1 MPALA
6 LNRERRSASLLI
18 FSLVT
23 LDLVG
28 FAMVLPLLA
37 SYGARHGAGD
47 AMVGGLVASYSL
59 LHFLLA
65 PAWGRLSDRI
75 GRRPVLLIGF
85 AGSAAAYLL
94 FGLAGSFLTLLASR
108 IVAGVSGATVN
119 VAQAALADVTPSE
132 QRSRAMGLIGAAF
145 GIAFVIGP
153 ALAGIT
159 SKWGDGAPG
168 LVAAGISGVNLVLA
182 AALLP
187 ETRTGARPAAGPPLP
202 WSGLPL
208 PLAIAFLE
216 TLAFTAVYVALPLF
230 AERHLGYDRAAVSF
244 LYALMGLS
252 GALVQGWLVG
262 RLAPRVGEARLI
274 TGGGVLMAAAL
285 AAVPVVQGPS
295 LAIALAVLAAGSGLI
310 IPAVAAWV
318 SRHAPAESQGHAL
331 GRLQSATSMAR
342 VAGPLSA
349 GATSD
354 AMGLAA
360 AFRGGAAAALLA
372 ALLGLGLALVSA
384 ASGARRKAAPSAHP

>member
-1 MPALA
+1 
-6 LNRERRSASLLI
+6 
-18 FSLVT
+18 
-23 LDLVG
+23 
-28 FAMVLPLLA
+28 MVLPLLA

-47 AMVGGLVASYSL
+47 ALVGVLVASYSL

-85 AGSAAAYLL
+85 AGSVAAYLL
-94 FGLAGSFLTLLASR
+94 FGLAGSFLALLASR
-108 IVAGVSGATVN
+108 VVAGVAGATVN
-119 VAQAALADVTPSE
+119 VAQAALADVTPAD

-153 ALAGIT
+153 ALAGVT
-159 SKWGDGAPG
+159 ARWGEGAPG
-168 LVAAGISGVNLVLA
+168 LVAAAISGMNLVVALG
-182 AALLP
+182 LLP
-187 ETRTGARPAAGPPLP
+187 ETRTGPRPAAASALP

-216 TLAFTAVYVALPLF
+216 TLAFTAIYVALPLF
-230 AERHLGYDRAAVSF
+230 AERRLGYDRSTVSF
-244 LYALMGLS
+244 LYALMGLV

-262 RLAPRVGEARLI
+262 RLAPRFGEARLI
-274 TGGGVLMAAAL
+274 VSGGLFMAAAL
-285 AAVPVVQGPS
+285 AAVPLVDG
-295 LAIALAVLAAGSGLI
+295 AALAFALAALAAGSGLI
-310 IPAVAAWV
+310 IPAVAGWV

-349 GATSD
+349 GAASD
-354 AMGLAA
+354 TMGLAA
-360 AFRGGAAAALLA
+360 AFRGGAAAALVA
-372 ALLGLGLALVSA
+372 ALLGLVLLVSG
-384 ASGARRKAAPSAHP
+384 ASAARRRAAPSARR